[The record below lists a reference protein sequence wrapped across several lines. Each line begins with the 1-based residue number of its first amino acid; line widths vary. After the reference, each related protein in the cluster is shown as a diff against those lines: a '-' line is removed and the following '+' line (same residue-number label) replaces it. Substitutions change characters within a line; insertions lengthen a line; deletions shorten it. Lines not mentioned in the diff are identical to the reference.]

1 MLPTARQLAAAL
13 VAVASVIHLSGR
25 LPDADWVPRIGWTLA
40 LVLLLLLLLPALMS
54 MALPSRVPAVAERR
68 AGSAIPGIGAGN
80 RFVACPVSWSI
91 ALMLASLLL
100 LWQIHAALQARLP
113 ASLEGRTLEL
123 VGRVDGM
130 PQRFEFGNRIRMTLF
145 ECRVVGAEE
154 GGRADAG
161 DGGDSGDG
169 GGGGGD
175 SGDGGDIGSGS
186 GSGSGG
192 GCGRLERVQLDWGR
206 QREKDRASAASDR
219 ASAAE
224 DWPRPGQYWR
234 LTARLKR
241 PVAPVNPDAFDLE
254 LRYLQQ
260 GVGGLGRVEART
272 RLHAPPAGAAW
283 RPWSGLLVRFEA
295 WRAALR
301 DRLETVH
308 AHRVGTARD
317 GDWSTFGI
325 VVALALGEQGA
336 IGAGLWGLFSRT
348 GVSHLMAISG
358 MHVTML
364 ALVAAWLAGRLLGVL
379 ARRRFPGVSRLLG
392 AHPRQVLVLLIAVT
406 TAFAYALLSGWGIPS
421 QRTCWMLS
429 AAALMTLLGRG
440 GGSLDVTLLAAA
452 IVVAMDPWAV
462 ATAGFWLSFGAVAAI
477 LWCAHGVDES
487 SGVIRYL
494 PGAASSRVW
503 WLPCAMQAA
512 ANGRRRS
519 AWRRW
524 W

>member
-1 MLPTARQLAAAL
+1 M
-13 VAVASVIHLSGR
+13 
-25 LPDADWVPRIGWTLA
+25 
-40 LVLLLLLLLPALMS
+40 LLLLPALMT
-54 MALPSRVPAVAERR
+54 MALPARVPAVADRR
-68 AGSAIPGIGAGN
+68 VGSAIPGIGAGN

-175 SGDGGDIGSGS
+175 SGDGGDIGS

-364 ALVAAWLAGRLLGVL
+364 ALVAAWLAGRLLRVL
-379 ARRRFPGVSRLLG
+379 ARRQFPGVSRLLG
-392 AHPRQVLVLLIAVT
+392 GAPATGTRAADRRDDRVRLRFAVGLGDSFSADLLDAECRC
-406 TAFAYALLSGWGIPS
+406 ADDLARSRWRFPGRHLAGGGY
-421 QRTCWMLS
+421 
-429 AAALMTLLGRG
+429 RG
-440 GGSLDVTLLAAA
+440 GDGSMGGCHRRLLAF
-452 IVVAMDPWAV
+452 IRRGGCHPVVRSWR
-462 ATAGFWLSFGAVAAI
+462 G
-477 LWCAHGVDES
+477 ES

-503 WLPCAMQAA
+503 WLPCAMPAA